1 VICLTQS
8 KADDSILIPVIVED
22 ILLPMGFRRIQ
33 AVDLI
38 NEIENKMP
46 HLLETPE
53 EQWVELN
60 ARKRCP

>member
-1 VICLTQS
+1 LTAKKLATVKTLY
-8 KADDSILIPVIVED
+8 KADLDAS
-22 ILLPMGFRRIQ
+22 LL
-33 AVDLI
+33 

-46 HLLETPE
+46 HLLETPA